1 MIENMNATPSP
12 AESGFL
18 HEIGR
23 VLRYWPAVLISG
35 VLLVISGVLALA
47 WPVLTALVIGVL
59 FGATILVQG
68 VLFAAFAFGAKPGTP
83 GRAWIGVWAVISIVL
98 GLFTLTYPGTGALAV
113 AYLLIIW
120 FLISAVNDFVRASS
134 DKAHRVWFG
143 VLGALQVVL
152 AVWLTFDLALAVD
165 TVALL
170 FAFGLLLR
178 GFGEIAL
185 AFRLRHVGNVL
196 GGK

>member
-1 MIENMNATPSP
+1 MTATTHSTGSSFF
-12 AESGFL
+12 A
-18 HEIGR
+18 EIGR
-23 VLRYWPAVLISG
+23 ALRYWPAVLISG
-35 VLLVISGVLALA
+35 VLLVIAGVLALV
-47 WPVLTALVIGVL
+47 WPVVTALVIGIL

-68 VLFAAFAFGAKPGTP
+68 VLFAAAAFSSRPGTP
-83 GRAWIGVWAVISIVL
+83 GRVWIGVWAVLSIVL
-98 GLFTLTYPGTGALAV
+98 GVFTLAYPGTGALAA

-134 DKAHRVWFG
+134 GPDHRAWFI
-143 VLGALQVVL
+143 VLGVLQVVL

-178 GFGEIAL
+178 GFAEIAL
-185 AFRLRHVGNVL
+185 AFRLRHVGKLL